1 MIDSHTFVK
10 HALALQKTS
19 KEIER
24 TIRGPKDREGI
35 AKLISMYVASII
47 VTIAPDLF
55 EHQDVLVKTIQQALV
70 KPLKSFIDIWRSIKQ
85 MITE

>member
-55 EHQDVLVKTIQQALV
+55 EHQDVLLKRIQQSMI
-70 KPLKSFIDIWRSIKQ
+70 KPLKSFIGIWCTIKQ
-85 MITE
+85 GITE